1 VSTLTFKLPSFAK
14 INWSLRILGKRLDG
28 YHEVRTILQTVSLH
42 DVLHFSTSENGEV
55 ALSCDDPQIPTGERN
70 LIVRAA
76 HTLRNRFGIK
86 EGTRVHL
93 EKQIPSAGGLGGG
106 SSNAAVA
113 LLGLARLWELRAN
126 IAELSEIA
134 AGLGADVPFFLHG
147 GRALA
152 TGTGTTIFPVAE
164 VETHYLLIA
173 TPQTTVSTAAAYAA
187 YQALQSHAL
196 TTLESDSILAISREE
211 ADPGNSDQGLQRNH
225 LTNDFEQV
233 IFDIE
238 PEIKRA
244 KEALIQAGAGDA
256 LLAGSGSSVFGVF
269 RSREAQQRALQEI
282 QTESGWRMFSCVTLS
297 RDEYQRLMGLSG
309 IRSYATS
316 NDVSNT
322 GA

>member
-1 VSTLTFKLPSFAK
+1 MSTRTFKLPSFAK

-42 DVLHFSTSENGEV
+42 DVLHFSKSEDGEV

-70 LIVRAA
+70 LIVQAA
-76 HTLRNRFGIK
+76 HKLSNRFGIK
-86 EGTRVHL
+86 DGTRVHL
-93 EKQIPSAGGLGGG
+93 EKQIPSGGGLGGG

-113 LLGLARLWELRAN
+113 LLGLSRLWELRAS

-147 GRALA
+147 GRSLA
-152 TGTGTTIFPVAE
+152 TGTGTTISPVAE
-164 VETHYLLIA
+164 VDTHYLLIT
-173 TPQTTVSTAAAYAA
+173 TPQATVSTAAAYAA
-187 YQALQSHAL
+187 YEALQSDAL
-196 TTLESDSILAISREE
+196 TTLESDSILAISRGE
-211 ADPGNSDQGLQRNH
+211 ADSDNSAQWLQRNH

-244 KEALIQAGAGDA
+244 KEALIQAGAGDV

-269 RSREAQQRALQEI
+269 PSREAQQRALQVI
-282 QTESGWRMFSCVTLS
+282 QAESGWRMFSCVTLS
-297 RDEYQRLMGLSG
+297 RDEYQRMMGLSG